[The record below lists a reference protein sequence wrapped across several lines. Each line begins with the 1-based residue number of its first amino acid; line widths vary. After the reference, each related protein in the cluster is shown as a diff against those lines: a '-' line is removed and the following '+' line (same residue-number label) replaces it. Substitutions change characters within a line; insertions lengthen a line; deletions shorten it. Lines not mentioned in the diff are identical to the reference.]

1 MKLAPL
7 IHSRTLHCDFNSN
20 FAVRPSDLNVN
31 WAMKKILLAMRDTD
45 ILNGVRHLVASDG
58 KICIAG
64 VACNL
69 RYFAEK
75 YLDDAEAKNYFHDE
89 RGREVK
95 IFLGFAFKGG
105 SQNEIPDV
113 NYSTLWKFFKETL
126 APEWEREV
134 VETVIVDYKTC
145 STKKINP
152 TNLEKFSVSDEST
165 DEKLFAQCMAARK
178 NLCTNAD
185 QMKIINSG
193 EFEIISTTQS
203 LINRFKSEAEKKT
216 SPPPK
221 SSSPST
227 SMQPNIPPRSK
238 PTQKDS
244 NSKLPIIAAA
254 VVIIAVI
261 LFLLMK

>member
-7 IHSRTLHCDFNSN
+7 IHSRTLHCDFNPN

-31 WAMKKILLAMRDTD
+31 WAMKKILLAMSDAD

-95 IFLGFAFKGG
+95 IFLGFSFKGG

-113 NYSTLWKFFKETL
+113 NYKTLWEMFKKNL
-126 APEWEREV
+126 APEWEHQT
-134 VETVIVDYKTC
+134 VETVIADYETC
-145 STKKINP
+145 PTKKINSA
-152 TNLEKFSVSDEST
+152 NLEKFSVSDEST
-165 DEKLFAQCMAARK
+165 DKKLFEQCMAERK

-185 QMKIINSG
+185 QKKIIESR
-193 EFEIISTTQS
+193 EFEVISTSQS
-203 LINRFKSEAEKKT
+203 LINNFTQAEKKT

-221 SSSPST
+221 SSIPST
-227 SMQPNIPPRSK
+227 SMQKNIHMRAK
-238 PTQKDS
+238 PIQKDS
-244 NSKLPIIAAA
+244 SSKLPIIAAA
-254 VVIIAVI
+254 VIIILAVI
-261 LFLLMK
+261 FLLMN